1 MILYYCQKCKPFNFD
16 EPVMDP
22 YELSNELHKIRK
34 EGGGIGLAAP
44 QVGINT
50 QVLVIGMGN
59 FQTEGAEDY
68 NQVFFNPNILSYEA
82 GEKTYML
89 EGCLS
94 YPRLFVKVK
103 RPQNM
108 TMEWWTEEGTRC
120 EEEFVGITSRI
131 LQHEVDHLNGITFIK
146 RAERLPSAKSTEE
159 LKMQKRLQER
169 RQKKALFMH
178 NNRLTYYC

>member
-1 MILYYCQKCKPFNFD
+1 MKLVDQHDPILRQKCELFNFD

-22 YELSNELHKIRK
+22 YELSDELQKIRV

-68 NQVFFNPNILSYEA
+68 NQVFFNPNIISM
-82 GEKTYML
+82 GDEKAYMI

-94 YPRLFVKVK
+94 YPGLFVKVK
-103 RPQNM
+103 RHKSM
-108 TMEWWTEEGTRC
+108 VMEWWTEEDTRC
-120 EEEFVGITSRI
+120 EETFDGITSRI

-146 RAERLPSAKSTEE
+146 RAERYHLEKAKKD
-159 LKMQKRLQER
+159 LKTQKRLR
-169 RQKKALFMH
+169 KRQ
-178 NNRLTYYC
+178 NNDTISA

>member
-1 MILYYCQKCKPFNFD
+1 MKLVDQHDPILRQKCEPFNFD

-22 YELSNELHKIRK
+22 YELSDELQKIRA

-68 NQVFFNPNILSYEA
+68 NQVFFNPNIISM
-82 GEKTYML
+82 GDEKTYMI

-94 YPRLFVKVK
+94 YPGLFVKVK
-103 RPQNM
+103 RPKSM
-108 TMEWWTEEGTRC
+108 VMEWWTEEDTRC
-120 EEEFVGITSRI
+120 EETFDGITSRI

-146 RAERLPSAKSTEE
+146 KSRKISFRKGKEGLKNAEKTTKETE
-159 LKMQKRLQER
+159 
-169 RQKKALFMH
+169 
-178 NNRLTYYC
+178 

>member
-1 MILYYCQKCKPFNFD
+1 MILVDQFDPILRQKCEPFSFD

-22 YELSNELHKIRK
+22 YELSDELQKIRA

-68 NQVFFNPNILSYEA
+68 NQVFFNPNIISM
-82 GEKTYML
+82 GDEKIYMI

-94 YPRLFVKVK
+94 YPGLFVKVK
-103 RPQNM
+103 RPKSM
-108 TMEWWTEEGTRC
+108 VMEWWTEEDTRC
-120 EEEFVGITSRI
+120 EETFDGITSRI

-146 RAERLPSAKSTEE
+146 QAERYHLEKAKKD
-159 LKMQKRLQER
+159 LKTQKRLR
-169 RQKKALFMH
+169 KRQ
-178 NNRLTYYC
+178 NNDTISA